1 MFFNSQL
8 CNFCDLKGPSAH
20 THRESYHFQECN
32 HQERPPYSELS
43 VFNQLAPSGL
53 SSSRLHLLKY
63 LKTAAMNLSI
73 FYYPIKYP
81 KFFFFFFAVLMWIVF
96 RALKTL
102 FLEWQ
107 DISLRSIW
115 VEQSRVDLFTLLIW
129 KWFQQIKFV
138 LFQP

>member
-81 KFFFFFFAVLMWIVF
+81 KFFFFFCSPYVNSFQGS
-96 RALKTL
+96 KNTL
-102 FLEWQ
+102 FRMARHFPEVHL
-107 DISLRSIW
+107 
-115 VEQSRVDLFTLLIW
+115 SRT
-129 KWFQQIKFV
+129 K
-138 LFQP
+138 